1 MSNIIRTARSAPRVL
16 IGEQQRDAVAEE
28 RAEKRLGALFPMVS
42 VMTAVDGSKLIPIE
56 QVFKIEEVYQHELQK
71 ARREGYEEGYKR
83 GHHEGLE
90 LGRDEAR
97 KVLATFDNA
106 IKETVAQRES
116 ILQEAKQKILELV
129 VQISR
134 KVTFDSIDIDREAT
148 AQLIAGVIDTLVD
161 RSRLRIK
168 VHPDHL
174 PLVEQ
179 NIDRFLVNSTAIK
192 ELTIE
197 ADPRIRYGG
206 CFIETPNGDIDARLE
221 SQFDVIEES
230 IRSAEDNA

>member
-1 MSNIIRTARSAPRVL
+1 MSSIIRHVRSAPTIL
-16 IGEQQRDAVAEE
+16 IGEQQRDAVAEAK
-28 RAEKRLGALFPMVS
+28 AEKTLGALFPMVS

-56 QVFKIEEVYQHELQK
+56 QVFKIEDVYQRELQR
-71 ARREGYEEGYKR
+71 ARKEGFAEGHKR
-83 GHHEGLE
+83 GYREGLE

-97 KVLATFDNA
+97 KVLATFDAA
-106 IKETVAQRES
+106 IKDTVSQRES

-134 KVTFDSIDIDREAT
+134 KVTFEAIDIDREST

-161 RSRLRIK
+161 RSKLKIK

-174 PLVEQ
+174 PVVEQ

-197 ADPRIRYGG
+197 PDPRVRFGG
-206 CFIETPNGDIDARLE
+206 CFIETPNGDVDARLE
-221 SQFDVIEES
+221 SQFEVIAES
-230 IRSAEDNA
+230 VRAAEDQS

>member
-1 MSNIIRTARSAPRVL
+1 MSNIIRHVRSAKTIL
-16 IGEQQRDAVAEE
+16 IGEQQRDAVSEEKAEQ
-28 RAEKRLGALFPMVS
+28 KLGALFPMVS

-56 QVFKIEEVYQHELQK
+56 QVFKIEEVYQRELQK
-71 ARREGYEEGYKR
+71 ARRDGYDEGHQRGYN
-83 GHHEGLE
+83 EGLE

-97 KVLATFDNA
+97 KVLSELDGA
-106 IKETVAQRES
+106 IKATVHQREA

-134 KVTFDSIDIDREAT
+134 KVTFDAIDIDREST
-148 AQLIAGVIDTLVD
+148 AGLIAGVIDTLVD
-161 RSRLRIK
+161 RSKLKIK

-174 PLVEQ
+174 PVVEQ
-179 NIDRFLVNSTAIK
+179 NINRFLVNSTAIK

-197 ADPRIRYGG
+197 PDPRVQYGG

-221 SQFDVIEES
+221 SQFEVIAES
-230 IRSAEDNA
+230 IQAAEDES